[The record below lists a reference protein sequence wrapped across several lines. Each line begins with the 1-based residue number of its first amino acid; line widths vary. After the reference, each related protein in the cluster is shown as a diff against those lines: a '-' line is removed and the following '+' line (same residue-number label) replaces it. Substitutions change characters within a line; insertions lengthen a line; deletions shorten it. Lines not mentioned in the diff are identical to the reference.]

1 MICFSK
7 EPFFVVSKSQNGTL
21 KNSISNSA
29 NIHVHRNRNR
39 NMNKQYQI
47 DEHSLLKAQRLFDSG
62 DIDKIEARTTKGLF
76 AIHKYLFDGLYDFA
90 GMIRNLNIAKGGFR
104 FSNFL

>member
-29 NIHVHRNRNR
+29 NIHIHRNR

-47 DEHSLLKAQRLFDSG
+47 DEQSLLKAQRLFESG
-62 DIDKIEARTTKGLF
+62 DIDKIEPYTSIFLT
-76 AIHKYLFDGLYDFA
+76 DFMTLPERYA
-90 GMIRNLNIAKGGFR
+90 T
-104 FSNFL
+104 